1 MVASA
6 FAGTA
11 YYIEGPLLPWL
22 WPLLALTG
30 LAFQLLAAIFK
41 WKWLVWTGFALIIA
55 GCVPERDLTLA
66 VGDAI
71 TSLALYYILR
81 RT

>member
-22 WPLLALTG
+22 WPLLSLTG
-30 LAFQLLAAIFK
+30 LACQLLAAVCK
-41 WKWLVWTGFALIIA
+41 WKWLVWAGFVLISTGCI
-55 GCVPERDLTLA
+55 PERDLTLA
-66 VGDAI
+66 IGDAI
-71 TSLALYYILR
+71 ASMALYHVLR
-81 RT
+81 KT

>member
-6 FAGTA
+6 VAGTA

-22 WPLLALTG
+22 WPMLALAG
-30 LAFQLLAAIFK
+30 LSCQILAAIFK
-41 WKWLVWTGFALIIA
+41 WKWLVWAGFVLILA
-55 GCVPERDLTLA
+55 GCVPESDLTLA

-71 TSLALYYILR
+71 ASLALYYILWK
-81 RT
+81 T